1 MVEGSIN
8 SNFDVGKSTLIPY
21 ILDRGY
27 NSIDLV
33 IISHFDLDHVDGIL
47 TLLNTLDVKKVIIS
61 KQYEMTDNYKEF
73 LKIIS
78 NKKIQVEIVKSRRQN
93 KNVEQNIY
101 FDIFMAIR
109 RFYNR

>member
-1 MVEGSIN
+1 M
-8 SNFDVGKSTLIPY
+8 
-21 ILDRGY
+21 DRGY

-33 IISHFDLDHVDGIL
+33 IISHFDLDHVNGIL

-78 NKKIQVEIVKSRRQN
+78 NKNTSRNSKSRRQN
-93 KNVEQNIY
+93 KCRAEYI
-101 FDIFMAIR
+101 FWHFMAIR